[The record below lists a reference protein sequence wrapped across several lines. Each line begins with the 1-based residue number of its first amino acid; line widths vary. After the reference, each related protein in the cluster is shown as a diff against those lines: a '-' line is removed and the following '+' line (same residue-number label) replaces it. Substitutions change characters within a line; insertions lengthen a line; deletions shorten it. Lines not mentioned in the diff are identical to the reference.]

1 VAHSSHGLIQGLL
14 TAAHHA
20 HMTISSAHK
29 IAGALQVLSKVAAGL
44 VGPAR
49 RLSTYDMQSRLV
61 DAVLL
66 LLLLLLL
73 SSHPPCVWL
82 QA

>member
-1 VAHSSHGLIQGLL
+1 
-14 TAAHHA
+14 
-20 HMTISSAHK
+20 
-29 IAGALQVLSKVAAGL
+29 
-44 VGPAR
+44 
-49 RLSTYDMQSRLV
+49 MQSRLV